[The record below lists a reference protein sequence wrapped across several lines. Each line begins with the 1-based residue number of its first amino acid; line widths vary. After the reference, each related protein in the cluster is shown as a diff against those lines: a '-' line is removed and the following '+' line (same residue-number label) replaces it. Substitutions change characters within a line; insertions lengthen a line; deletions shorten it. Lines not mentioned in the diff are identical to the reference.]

1 MHLTLHALA
10 IQRQKVEHLDNEM
23 HDEQKCNF
31 QNEIK
36 NFGVIL
42 PENSKFKYPGD
53 YKSDSHEMSDRRRQI
68 QHILFIYLGDD
79 IPKRNYWDAIIRE
92 LNRSSG
98 HKLSTSIN

>member
-42 PENSKFKYPGD
+42 PENSKFKYQGD
-53 YKSDSHEMSDRRRQI
+53 YKSDSHEMSDRNDKFSTFSLSIWVMIFRRETI
-68 QHILFIYLGDD
+68 ET
-79 IPKRNYWDAIIRE
+79 R
-92 LNRSSG
+92 
-98 HKLSTSIN
+98 LSEN